1 MVEVT
6 GLVYAYGRHI
16 PIFDGFNWRA
26 GAGQSWAVTGP
37 SGCGKS
43 TLLMLLA
50 GLLLPISGRV
60 SVNGMPL
67 TEVRPGT
74 GLILQ
79 DHGLLPWATVW
90 QNARLGLTIHE
101 FYGPD
106 GRHAPRGARFDRGLH
121 DQRVRSWLERLGID
135 GLAEK
140 YPSQLS
146 GGQRQR
152 AAIARTLAT
161 APDLLLMDEP
171 FSALDAPTRED
182 LQNLLIDLRR
192 ETPLTTV
199 LVTHSVEEAA
209 LLGEQILV
217 LGQPPNRE
225 PRIIEN
231 PGAGTASYRT
241 DPAFTRTVEQIR
253 AALGSSPHGGAA

>member
-6 GLVYAYGRHI
+6 DLVFAYGRHA
-16 PIFDGFNWRA
+16 PIFDGFSWAA
-26 GAGQSWAVTGP
+26 GAGQSWAITGP

-50 GLLLPISGRV
+50 GLRQPGSGTVCVAGECLPRA
-60 SVNGMPL
+60 
-67 TEVRPGT
+67 RPGT

-90 QNARLGLTIHE
+90 ENARLGLTIRE

-106 GRHAPRGARFDRGLH
+106 GRHAPRGVPLDRAAH
-121 DQRVRSWLERLGID
+121 DRRVRGWLERLGID
-135 GLAEK
+135 ALADK

-161 APDLLLMDEP
+161 EPDLLLMDEP

-182 LQNLLIDLRR
+182 LQNLLLALRR

-199 LVTHSVEEAA
+199 LVTHSVEEAV
-209 LLGEQILV
+209 LLGERILA
-217 LGQPPNRE
+217 LGQPPNRAA
-225 PRIIEN
+225 RIIDN
-231 PGAGTASYRT
+231 PGAGTPGYRAQP
-241 DPAFTRTVEQIR
+241 DFAWRVEQVR
-253 AALGSSPHGGAA
+253 AALGGA